1 MKIQVTAKVSEVQL
15 HQVMQIWLAG
25 NLQAHDFVAPD
36 YWKQNYAEVAK
47 QIKKATLILATENNS
62 VLGFLGLVDG
72 YIAGLFVNEDQQRRG
87 IGTKLVQ
94 AAEQIQPELTL
105 SVYQKNKNAVQFYNA
120 HSFKI
125 LKTDV
130 DEETNE
136 IEYLMS
142 NQ

>member
-105 SVYQKNKNAVQFYNA
+105 SVYQKNKNAVQFYHA

>member
-1 MKIQVTAKVSEVQL
+1 MKIQVATKVNEVQL

-72 YIAGLFVNEDQQRRG
+72 YIAGLFVNEDQQRQG

-94 AAEQIQPELTL
+94 AAERIQPELTL
-105 SVYQKNKNAVQFYNA
+105 SVYQKIRMPFNFITHIV
-120 HSFKI
+120 
-125 LKTDV
+125 LKF
-130 DEETNE
+130 
-136 IEYLMS
+136 
-142 NQ
+142 